1 MILLSARAGEESR
14 VEGLEAGADDYL
26 VKPFSARELLARVDA
41 HLEMNRLR
49 REAARRERALL
60 EETRAAKERLET
72 VLREHQ
78 RRVHRP
84 RPRLA
89 LRDGQRSRLRKHGD
103 EPGRDPGPVHLGPLS
118 RYDRDAI
125 RDGIAPRHHRAEAVG
140 LRVLLSGARR
150 WYENRLYPSA
160 DGLSIFF
167 TEVTE
172 RRRTEEAL
180 RESEARFRNMAD
192 NAPVGVWVTDPAG
205 RCTYVNEWWCRFTG
219 TAPEQSLGFGWLES
233 VHPDDRRQAEATF
246 RAANDRRG
254 MFRVEYRVRGHDGD
268 YRRVIDSAAP
278 RLGPSGE
285 YLGYIGS
292 VIDVT
297 EERRREEALRRS
309 EEMLAEAQQIAH
321 IGSWSWDLE
330 SNEITWSD
338 EHYRIVGLRPQEAP
352 MTAERAASYIHW
364 EDRAIAWES
373 VRRAI
378 RERQPYEWCLRM
390 VREDGRSSSRS
401 RGVGRSTTRPA
412 RPCGCS
418 ARSRTSPSASGSR
431 RRCTRDAMVLAN
443 VSDSVIATDLEGII
457 TFWNEGATRLFG
469 WTAAEMVGRPY
480 ADRFPEPERS
490 WIVEQVRSR
499 AAGTE
504 WVGEYQDYYRDGTRV
519 WIDARVRRVTDAAGR
534 PHGIIGIA
542 RDITERKRAEEQ
554 LAADLA
560 GMRRLQE
567 VSTQLVRDGDS
578 SALLGEIMDAAI
590 AITAADMGTVQLLD
604 ADSGTLRLVASR
616 GFEPRDLKSFGIVHE
631 GECSCGTAM
640 QRRERVVI
648 EDVTTSPVLA
658 GKPSRDSLL
667 AAGIRAAQSTPLFS
681 RSGDLV
687 GMLFD
692 ALPRA
697 APPRRPGPE
706 RHGPAGP
713 TGRRLDRAG
722 PGR

>member
-14 VEGLEAGADDYL
+14 VEGLQAGADDYL
-26 VKPFSARELLARVDA
+26 VKPFSARELLARVGARLEMARVPPRSRGAGA
-41 HLEMNRLR
+41 HLMESISDGFIALDRDWRYTTVNDRACEIMGMNRDEDMWAGASGNSTRTGRPSRWSGLR
-49 REAARRERALL
+49 RAVVDQECRC
-60 EETRAAKERLET
+60 
-72 VLREHQ
+72 
-78 RRVHRP
+78 
-84 RPRLA
+84 
-89 LRDGQRSRLRKHGD
+89 SRLY
-103 EPGRDPGPVHLGPLS
+103 PSRD
-118 RYDRDAI
+118 
-125 RDGIAPRHHRAEAVG
+125 
-140 LRVLLSGARR
+140 R
-150 WYENRLYPSA
+150 WYENRLYPTA
-160 DGLSIFF
+160 DGLTIFF
-167 TEVTE
+167 AEVTE
-172 RRRTEEAL
+172 RRRTEEAM

-192 NAPVGVWVTDPAG
+192 NAPVGIWVTDPSG

-219 TAPEQSLGFGWLES
+219 TSPEQSLGFGWLES

-246 RAANDRRG
+246 LGGRTTPTGCSGGVPRAGARRG
-254 MFRVEYRVRGHDGD
+254 LPPGD
-268 YRRVIDSAAP
+268 
-278 RLGPSGE
+278 RLGGAAAGAVRE

-338 EHYRIVGLRPQEAP
+338 EHYRIVGLRPQEIP

-378 RERQPYEWCLRM
+378 RDRQPYEWCLRM
-390 VREDGRSSSRS
+390 VREDGTVIIAQS
-401 RGVGRSTTRPA
+401 RG
-412 RPCGCS
+412 
-418 ARSRTSPSASGSR
+418 RTVYDEAGKPVWMFGTIQDVTERIRAEEALQ
-431 RRCTRDAMVLAN
+431 RDAMVLAN

-504 WVGEYQDYYRDGTRV
+504 WVGEYQDYRDGTRV
-519 WIDARVRRVTDAAGR
+519 WIDAHVRRVTDAAGR

-542 RDITERKRAEEQ
+542 RDITERKRDGAEEQ

-567 VSTQLVRDGDS
+567 VSTQLYATATRPRCC
-578 SALLGEIMDAAI
+578 EIMDAAI

-616 GFEPRDLKSFGIVHE
+616 GFG
-631 GECSCGTAM
+631 
-640 QRRERVVI
+640 
-648 EDVTTSPVLA
+648 
-658 GKPSRDSLL
+658 
-667 AAGIRAAQSTPLFS
+667 RAT
-681 RSGDLV
+681 
-687 GMLFD
+687 
-692 ALPRA
+692 
-697 APPRRPGPE
+697 
-706 RHGPAGP
+706 
-713 TGRRLDRAG
+713 
-722 PGR
+722 

>member
-1 MILLSARAGEESR
+1 M
-14 VEGLEAGADDYL
+14 
-26 VKPFSARELLARVDA
+26 
-41 HLEMNRLR
+41 
-49 REAARRERALL
+49 
-60 EETRAAKERLET
+60 
-72 VLREHQ
+72 
-78 RRVHRP
+78 
-84 RPRLA
+84 
-89 LRDGQRSRLRKHGD
+89 
-103 EPGRDPGPVHLGPLS
+103 
-118 RYDRDAI
+118 
-125 RDGIAPRHHRAEAVG
+125 
-140 LRVLLSGARR
+140 
-150 WYENRLYPSA
+150 
-160 DGLSIFF
+160 
-167 TEVTE
+167 
-172 RRRTEEAL
+172 
-180 RESEARFRNMAD
+180 
-192 NAPVGVWVTDPAG
+192 
-205 RCTYVNEWWCRFTG
+205 
-219 TAPEQSLGFGWLES
+219 
-233 VHPDDRRQAEATF
+233 
-246 RAANDRRG
+246 
-254 MFRVEYRVRGHDGD
+254 RGHDGD

-338 EHYRIVGLRPQEAP
+338 EHYRIVGLRPQEVP
-352 MTAERAASYIHW
+352 MTAERAASYIHS
-364 EDRAIAWES
+364 EDRATAWES

-390 VREDGRSSSRS
+390 VREDGTVIIAQS
-401 RGVGRSTTRPA
+401 RG
-412 RPCGCS
+412 
-418 ARSRTSPSASGSR
+418 RTVYDEAGKAVWMFGTIQDVTER
-431 RRCTRDAMVLAN
+431 IRVEEALQRDAMVLAN

-578 SALLGEIMDAAI
+578 TALLGEIMDAAI

-692 ALPRA
+692 ALPLRRA
-697 APPRRPGPE
+697 AP
-706 RHGPAGP
+706 A
-713 TGRRLDRAG
+713 TGT
-722 PGR
+722 

>member
-1 MILLSARAGEESR
+1 
-14 VEGLEAGADDYL
+14 
-26 VKPFSARELLARVDA
+26 
-41 HLEMNRLR
+41 
-49 REAARRERALL
+49 
-60 EETRAAKERLET
+60 
-72 VLREHQ
+72 
-78 RRVHRP
+78 
-84 RPRLA
+84 
-89 LRDGQRSRLRKHGD
+89 
-103 EPGRDPGPVHLGPLS
+103 
-118 RYDRDAI
+118 
-125 RDGIAPRHHRAEAVG
+125 
-140 LRVLLSGARR
+140 
-150 WYENRLYPSA
+150 
-160 DGLSIFF
+160 
-167 TEVTE
+167 
-172 RRRTEEAL
+172 
-180 RESEARFRNMAD
+180 
-192 NAPVGVWVTDPAG
+192 
-205 RCTYVNEWWCRFTG
+205 
-219 TAPEQSLGFGWLES
+219 
-233 VHPDDRRQAEATF
+233 
-246 RAANDRRG
+246 
-254 MFRVEYRVRGHDGD
+254 MFRVEYRVRGHDGE

-338 EHYRIVGLRPQEAP
+338 EHYRIVGLRPQEVP

-390 VREDGRSSSRS
+390 VREDGRLIIAQS
-401 RGVGRSTTRPA
+401 RG
-412 RPCGCS
+412 
-418 ARSRTSPSASGSR
+418 RTVYDEAGEAVWMFGTIQDVTER
-431 RRCTRDAMVLAN
+431 IRVEEALQRDAMVLAN

-519 WIDARVRRVTDAAGR
+519 WIDARVRRVTDSAGR

-616 GFEPRDLKSFGIVHE
+616 GFEPRDLNSFGIVHE